1 MKMSRKRMKLLGAF
15 LSVLMLLVAIP
26 PQSLFAAMVETEVVL
41 AEDSE
46 RDSRSAIKRLLAR
59 EDVRNAL
66 IEKGI
71 DPNEANRRVDC
82 LSNEEVARVA
92 AQIEDLQAGGSFLG
106 VVLGIAVIIFIVFL
120 ITDYTGRT
128 DVFPWI

>member
-15 LSVLMLLVAIP
+15 LSVLMLLVTIP
-26 PQSLFAAMVETEVVL
+26 QQSLFAAMVETEVVL
-41 AEDSE
+41 AEDLE
-46 RDSRSAIKRLLAR
+46 TDSRSAVKRLLSQK
-59 EDVRNAL
+59 DVLNAL

-71 DPNEANRRVDC
+71 DPAEANRRVDC
-82 LSNEEVARVA
+82 LSNEEVARIA
-92 AQIEDLQAGGSFLG
+92 TQIEDLQAGGSFLG
-106 VVLGIAVIIFIVFL
+106 VVVGIAVIIFIVFL

>member
-1 MKMSRKRMKLLGAF
+1 MKISRKRMKLLGAF
-15 LSVLMLLVAIP
+15 LSVLVLLAALP
-26 PQSLFAAMVETEVVL
+26 QQSLFAAMVETEGVL
-41 AEDSE
+41 AEGLDM
-46 RDSRSAIKRLLAR
+46 DSRGAVKRLLAR

-71 DPNEANRRVDC
+71 DPVEASGRVNC
-82 LSNEEVARVA
+82 LSNEEVARIA
-92 AQIEDLQAGGSFLG
+92 TQIEDLQAGGSFLG
-106 VVLGIAVIIFIVFL
+106 VVVGIAVIIFIVFM